1 MPEDPGPDAPRP
13 TVAPTVPPGIA
24 NDDEVV
30 LPLSYFVVKYGGL
43 LLLLVGVGVGVVL
56 ALRFL
61 R

>member
-1 MPEDPGPDAPRP
+1 VKSPG
-13 TVAPTVPPGIA
+13 A
-24 NDDEVV
+24 NDEQDV